1 MQQKN
6 KPQLLRYGLLLIC
19 IFGSFLT
26 YAQTSTITGK
36 VVSTEGEELL
46 GVSVSIKGTS
56 TGTSTDFNGDYT
68 ITVPNA
74 EAVLMFS
81 SIGYT
86 TLDVPVNGQTVI
98 NVTLQDDLALL
109 DQVVVVG
116 YGTRKKSD
124 VTGAVSSVKSEELN
138 AFPVLDA
145 AQALQGR
152 AAGVEVQTN
161 NGGEPGAPINIR
173 IRGNT
178 SINASSS
185 PLIVVDGFVGAN
197 FPQPADIASIEVLK
211 DASATA
217 IYGSRGS
224 NGVVLVTTKRG
235 KVGKISVEYNFN
247 YSNQRTAN
255 ELDLLNADQ
264 FTTYQQ
270 IINPAYVSNGSNTDW
285 QDLIY
290 QNGNIQQHQFS
301 FSGGTEDINFYAS
314 ANYFD
319 QEGVVVNSDFERFTF
334 LSNLDAQVND
344 KLKLGLNLFASRGTQ
359 NGVPT
364 QSNGNLANGGGDD
377 VVASSFRFAPDL
389 GVFDTDGNF
398 TVNSVGDDI
407 DNPFA
412 VATQS
417 VNETKNDL
425 YRANLSLNYE
435 IIEGLTFRSSLGYES
450 ENETAGVFRPSSLT
464 ITAGGVGGVAAISSF
479 KRSNLLSENFLTY
492 KREIGKGDLT
502 LLGGYSYQNLTNQN
516 YAAGAQQFIS
526 DSFSYFNLGGGS
538 VQLIPSS
545 SRTVSEIQSQ
555 FGRVN
560 YDYDDKYLITA
571 TIRRDGASNFA
582 ENEKHAVFPSG
593 AIGWKISNEPF
604 FANVNNISEL
614 KLRASYG
621 ATGNQGISAFQSLA
635 RFNSVYA
642 VINGDAVNN
651 VVPDQ
656 PANPNLKWETSYQT
670 NVGLDVGLLNDRIT
684 LSADYYNI
692 DTEDLIIADD
702 SQAEYLGF
710 LTTASLRNIGEVNNK
725 GFEFNIN
732 SRNIVGENF
741 TWSTDFNISTNRNE
755 VSTLLNGEDIFLDA
769 SPGYFNI
776 DETHVLREGEST
788 GAFYGYEYR
797 GVYQGGA
804 LPEGTAVFSG
814 SVAGDPLYT
823 DIPNEDGMID
833 GEITTADRKI
843 LGDPNP
849 DFSFGFS
856 NNFTYKNF
864 DMNIF
869 FQGAVGGDI
878 MNLTALQLNSGD
890 SNASTDI
897 LNAWTPSNTNTN
909 IPSVALRTKRISS
922 QFLEDGSYV
931 RLKNI
936 SVGYTFPNTFVE
948 KMGVSSL
955 RLAISAQNLFTITNY
970 SGLDPEASYF
980 GAGSVSNR
988 DSNTTRGFD
997 FGNYPTL
1004 RSFNFSANIKF

>member
-1 MQQKN
+1 MQKTNSN
-6 KPQLLRYGLLLIC
+6 KFSKLGLIIGC
-19 IFGSFLT
+19 MFFAMYS
-26 YAQTSTITGK
+26 YAQTTVTGK
-36 VVSTEGEELL
+36 VIDELAEPIL
-46 GVSVSIKGTS
+46 GVTVTVKNGSG
-56 TGTSTDFNGDYT
+56 GTSTDIDGNYS
-68 ITVPNA
+68 ITVPNG
-74 EAVLMFS
+74 ESIITFS
-81 SIGYT
+81 YVGYSSQEILVGNQT
-86 TLDVPVNGQTVI
+86 TI
-98 NVTLQDDLALL
+98 NVTMVEDLAVL
-109 DQVVVVG
+109 DQIVVVG

-124 VTGAVSSVKSEELN
+124 VTGAVSTVKSEELN

-178 SINASSS
+178 SINANSS

-247 YSNQRTAN
+247 YSTQRTAN

-264 FTTYQQ
+264 FATYQQ
-270 IINPAYVSNGSNTDW
+270 LINPAYTQGESNTDW

-314 ANYFD
+314 ANYFN

-344 KLKLGLNLFASRGTQ
+344 KLKIGLNLFASRGTQ

-364 QSNGNLANGGGDD
+364 QSDGTLANGGGDD

-389 GVFDTDGNF
+389 GVFNADGNF
-398 TVNSVGDDI
+398 TINSIGDDI

-435 IIEGLTFRSSLGYES
+435 ITEGLTFRTSFGYES
-450 ENETAGVFRPSSLT
+450 ENETEGLFRPSSLT

-492 KREIGKGDLT
+492 KREVGKGDLT
-502 LLGGYSYQNLTNQN
+502 LLGGYSYQNLTNQT
-516 YAAGAQQFIS
+516 YAAGAQELLS
-526 DSFSYFNLGGGS
+526 DSFSYFNLGGGT

-545 SRTVSEIQSQ
+545 ARTVSEIQSQ

-560 YDYDDKYLITA
+560 YDYDDKYLVTA
-571 TIRRDGASNFA
+571 TIRRDGASNFSA
-582 ENEKHAVFPSG
+582 NEKYAVFPSG

-604 FANVNNISEL
+604 FENVKNVSQL

-621 ATGNQGISAFQSLA
+621 ATGNQGISAYQSLA
-635 RFNSVYA
+635 RFNSIYA
-642 VINGDAVNN
+642 VIDGDRVGNI
-651 VVPDQ
+651 VPDQ

-670 NVGLDVGLLNDRIT
+670 NIGLDVGLLNDRIT

-692 DTEDLIIADD
+692 NTEDLIIADD

-732 SRNIVGENF
+732 SRNIVGDEF

-755 VSTLLNGEDIFLDA
+755 VTTLLDGEDIFLDA

-776 DETHVLREGEST
+776 DETHVLREGEAT
-788 GAFYGYEYR
+788 GAFYGYEFR

-804 LPEGTAVFSG
+804 LPAGTAVFSG
-814 SVAGDPLYT
+814 AVAGDPLYT
-823 DIPNEDGMID
+823 DIPDEDGMID
-833 GEITTADRKI
+833 GEITTSDRKI

-849 DFSFGFS
+849 DFTFGFS

-878 MNLTALQLNSGD
+878 MNLTALQLYSGD
-890 SNASTDI
+890 SNATTDI
-897 LNAWTPSNTNTN
+897 LDAWTPNNTDSN

-936 SVGYTFPNTFVE
+936 SVGYTLPKTFVD
-948 KMGVSSL
+948 KIGVSSL
-955 RLAISAQNLFTITNY
+955 RLAISAQNLFTLTNY

-988 DSNTTRGFD
+988 DANTTRGFD